1 MTSLDERPD
10 LAYRLA
16 HYDSDQTTPEQAI
29 ALFDSARGGCPVA
42 YSEERGGYYLLMGYH
57 DVKGVHSN
65 WQQFST
71 EPSIMRPLSEKPPL
85 PPLEYHPPVHTA
97 WRRLFTEAFNNRTP
111 ARIEAGV
118 RADIAA
124 RIDDFAA
131 RGECEL
137 ISEYIRPIPLN
148 ALCMAIGIDPDSD
161 KAHRFHELANG
172 FLATF
177 SKPDEFP
184 AALGA
189 IMEFGVAE
197 VLSRREDP
205 KDDYLTWLANA
216 EIDGK
221 PVGPMEI
228 GPVMASMLVAGH
240 ETSVNGLAGVLL
252 EILSRPA
259 VRDRLITDPS
269 LIPAAVDEGM
279 RIHTPFFGFYRRALE
294 DVELSGVPIPAGSD
308 VLLCWAAANRDPAVY
323 PDPGEFRLDRRPGRN
338 RHLSFGHGIH
348 ACPGQSAA
356 QMEMRV
362 AVAELLRRLPD
373 IEIVDPDDVRFTF
386 TGGESC
392 AIPELRARFTPE
404 VA

>member
-1 MTSLDERPD
+1 MTTIQNRD
-10 LAYRLA
+10 LADRLA
-16 HYDSDQTTPEQAI
+16 HYDSDQTTPDQAI

-42 YSEERGGYYLLMGYH
+42 YSQERGGYYLLMGYH

-65 WQQFST
+65 WQQFTT

-177 SKPDEFP
+177 SKPEEFP

-216 EIDGK
+216 EIDGR

-259 VRDRLITDPS
+259 VRDRLVADPS

-294 DVELSGVPIPAGSD
+294 DVELSGVTIPAGSD

-323 PDPGEFRLDRRPGRN
+323 PEPGEFRLDRKPGRN

-373 IEIVDPDDVRFTF
+373 IEIVEPETVRFTF

>member
-1 MTSLDERPD
+1 MPDTTESLAD
-10 LAYRLA
+10 RLA
-16 HYDSDQTTPEQAI
+16 HYDSDQTTPEEAI

-42 YSEERGGYYLLMGYH
+42 YSKERGGYYLLMGYH
-57 DVKGVHSN
+57 DVKHVHSS
-65 WQQFST
+65 WQCFST

-85 PPLEYHPPVHTA
+85 PPLEYHPPAHTA
-97 WRRLFTEAFNNRTP
+97 WRRLFTEAFNNKTP
-111 ARIEAGV
+111 DKIEAGV

-148 ALCMAIGIDPDSD
+148 ALCMAIGIDPNSD
-161 KAHRFHELANG
+161 KADRFHKLANG

-189 IMEFGVAE
+189 IMEFGIAE
-197 VLSRREDP
+197 VLSRRAEP
-205 KDDYLTWLANA
+205 REDYLTWLANA
-216 EIDGK
+216 EIDGHR
-221 PVGPMEI
+221 VGPAEI

-252 EILSRPA
+252 EVLRRPS
-259 VRDRLITDPS
+259 VRDQLIADPS
-269 LIPAAVDEGM
+269 LIRVAVDEGM
-279 RIHTPFFGFYRRALE
+279 RLHTPFYGFYRRALE
-294 DVELSGVPIPAGSD
+294 DVEISGVPIPAGSD
-308 VLLCWAAANRDPAVY
+308 MLLCWAAANRDPSVY
-323 PDPGEFRLDRRPGRN
+323 PDPGEFRLDRNNGRN
-338 RHLSFGHGIH
+338 RHLAFGWGIH
-348 ACPGQSAA
+348 ACPGQAAA

-373 IEIVDPDDVRFTF
+373 IEIVEPEKVRFIF

-392 AIPELRARFTPE
+392 AIPELHARFTPRP
-404 VA
+404 